1 MSLIKKTMSRPRIL
15 GTLALCGL
23 FLSGCSVT
31 PQALDVDTLNQQRT
45 QDLARMFGQVE
56 PIQHPLTLA
65 EVVARS
71 LRFNLD
77 HRVKV
82 VEEAQA
88 LDLSSL
94 DKFELLPKL
103 AASSAYSG
111 RSNDSASNSRSMLT
125 GQQSLEVS
133 TSQEREHVTSDLDL
147 TWNILDFGVS
157 YFNARQNADRRLIA
171 HERERKVIQNL
182 MQESRSAYWRALAA
196 QELQPRVHAAISRAE
211 SALKD
216 AKKVEDSE
224 LRSPLESL
232 RFRKSLL
239 ENLRQLESLAQ
250 EMATSKVDLSA
261 MMTLPPGT
269 TFVLEAPKGPLQV
282 PEWSI
287 PLERMEES
295 ALISQPDMREM
306 AYQGRIVVD
315 ESRKSLLKLFP
326 GITLSTSRKRDNNA
340 YTMNKD
346 WYETGVKVTWNL
358 LGLLSAPDQLAYNK
372 TNEEVIEIKRLA
384 MRMALLAQ
392 VHVAWH
398 QFDQAKVQLSRSNE
412 LFEVEKQIVRHT
424 SNRTEHDAQS
434 VLEQIASE
442 TSAIL
447 AEMRLYNALALSH
460 NALGRMMATTGQDP
474 DIGSIG
480 EGKLEDLTGRVEN
493 WLGKQFPQ
501 MVTRS
506 KPIPSAAAPATS
518 VPVPATKALIPAAT
532 ASDNPATTTT
542 ALATGQTGTVRSNTY
557 TRSGP
562 SKHHR
567 KLRIISS
574 GKTINVLAVSSDGYW
589 SRIGDSEWVATELIT
604 TSTPPASTILG
615 VGDRVTVATKTIL
628 RGGPGMQHAR
638 IRTPSPGENFVVM
651 EISPDSQWLRVGDG
665 EWIFSSLARRIP

>member
-1 MSLIKKTMSRPRIL
+1 MPFIKKTMSQPRIF

-23 FLSGCSVT
+23 FLSGCSVK
-31 PQALDVDTLNQQRT
+31 PQALNLDTLNQQRT
-45 QDLARMFGQVE
+45 QDLAQMFGHVE

-111 RSNDSASNSRSMLT
+111 RSNDSASSSRSMLT

-133 TSQEREHVTSDLDL
+133 TSQDREHITSDLDL

-196 QELQPRVHAAISRAE
+196 QELQPRVQAAIIRAE

-216 AKKVEDSE
+216 AQKVEDSA

-269 TFVLEAPKGPLQV
+269 PFTLEVPKGPLQV

-287 PLERMEES
+287 PLEKMEES
-295 ALISQPDMREM
+295 ALMSQPDMREM

-326 GITLSTSRKRDNNA
+326 GITLSTSRKRDSNA
-340 YTMNKD
+340 YTLNKD

-372 TNEEVIEIKRLA
+372 TNEEVMEIKRLA

-398 QFDQAKVQLSRSNE
+398 QFDQAKVQLRRSNE

-424 SNRTEHDAQS
+424 SNRTENDAQS

-474 DIGSIG
+474 DVGSIG
-480 EGKLEDLTGRVEN
+480 EGKLEDLAGRVEN
-493 WLGKQFPQ
+493 WLEGQFPHA
-501 MVTRS
+501 VTRS
-506 KPIPSAAAPATS
+506 SRPVSSAVTATS
-518 VPVPATKALIPAAT
+518 DSSSATKVSAPV
-532 ASDNPATTTT
+532 ATT
-542 ALATGQTGTVRSNTY
+542 
-557 TRSGP
+557 SGNP
-562 SKHHR
+562 
-567 KLRIISS
+567 
-574 GKTINVLAVSSDGYW
+574 VAM
-589 SRIGDSEWVATELIT
+589 RIGERL
-604 TSTPPASTILG
+604 
-615 VGDRVTVATKTIL
+615 TVAARTIL
-628 RGGPGMQHAR
+628 RGGPGMQHDR
-638 IRTPSPGENFVVM
+638 VRMSVPGENFTVM
-651 EISPDSQWLRVGDG
+651 EISPDGQWLRVGDD
-665 EWIFSSLARRIP
+665 EWIFSSLARRNP